1 MGEDKVT
8 VKVNDMSLLNNEDDI
23 IEDIVLVEIKKFLYN
38 HLPRAVYMNCIED
51 VYNPNYFYQ
60 HDEFISVPIAFYG
73 IRINSREINKSTYC
87 ESSPVSCSRLHLKKV
102 DGEYVINPNFVRWP
116 IILQNIKLNHLPS
129 YVKFYKN
136 PEEKKPLLFIVKE
149 TGEDNWI
156 YDLPKGSIVLLI
168 QSDFI
173 SIFQNIDC
181 NWLRGRYDFL
191 NDPNFVTFISDHGK
205 TYVI

>member
-60 HDEFISVPIAFYG
+60 HDEFISVPITFYG
-73 IRINSREINKSTYC
+73 IRINPKEIKVGTYH
-87 ESSPVSCSRLHLKKV
+87 ESSSVSCSRLHLKKV
-102 DGEYVINPNFVRWP
+102 DGEYVINPNFTKWP
-116 IILQNIKLNHLPS
+116 IILQNIKLDHLPS
-129 YVKFYKN
+129 YIKFYKN
-136 PEEKKPLLFIVKE
+136 PEGGKPLLFIVKA

-156 YDLPKGSIVLLI
+156 YDLPKGSIVLLV

-173 SIFQNIDC
+173 HILPNTDC

-191 NDPNFVTFISDHGK
+191 NNPDFAIFMSDHGK